1 MNRRALLIAIGLIVV
16 VVGGAGAWW
25 LGSPLFLNTVV
36 EEELPFEIPTEAEM
50 EQMSEDERT
59 KVAEDVMDAAAKM
72 PDKEMEE
79 EMPEQAKDAQ
89 PVVVAQGNFQ
99 DADEFHKGAGAVTL
113 YRLAD
118 GTHLLRFEDFRVTN
132 GPQLHVLLANHAQPV
147 NRADLEETGYVDL
160 GGLKGNVGSQN
171 YEIAANIAVDDVKS
185 IVIYCKP
192 FHVVFSTAT
201 LNSEGN

>member
-1 MNRRALLIAIGLIVV
+1 MNKRALLIAIGLIVV

-25 LGSPLFLNTVV
+25 LGSPLFIDQVV
-36 EEELPFEIPTEAEM
+36 EEELPFEIPTDAEM
-50 EQMSEDERT
+50 EEMSDEELA
-59 KVAEDVMDAAAKM
+59 KVTEEVMDAAAKM

-79 EMPEQAKDAQ
+79 EMPKMADDAQ
-89 PVVVAQGNFQ
+89 PVVVAQGQFM
-99 DADEFHKGAGAVTL
+99 DADEFHKGAGTVTL
-113 YRLAD
+113 FRLPD

-147 NRADLEETGYVDL
+147 NRDDLQAAGYVDL

-171 YEIAANIAVDDVKS
+171 YEIGANIAVDGVQS

-192 FHVVFSTAT
+192 FHVVFATAT
-201 LNSEGN
+201 LTSGG